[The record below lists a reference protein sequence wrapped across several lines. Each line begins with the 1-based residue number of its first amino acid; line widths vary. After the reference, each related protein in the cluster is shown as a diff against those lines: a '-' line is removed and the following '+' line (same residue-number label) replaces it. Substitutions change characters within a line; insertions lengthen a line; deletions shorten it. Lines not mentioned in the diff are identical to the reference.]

1 MNSPSPNKHQVVTK
15 APITL
20 ITGGSDGIGRALA
33 EKFAERGDQLLLV
46 ARNVNNLRIAADE
59 LERKWGRE
67 VHIASIDLMEQ
78 GATRQLMH
86 DIEVDN
92 FYVEHLINCA
102 GIGFIGKF
110 ADGHIDGIKALIQL
124 NLSAP
129 TELTH
134 ICLQGMLERNSG
146 GILNIASLSGMVPL
160 PNLTAYSASKSY
172 LIAFTRALAEE
183 LRGSNV
189 NASVLLPGPVE
200 TNFLNY
206 ASTSEARL
214 QNLIPMST
222 PESVARV
229 GYEGYLAG
237 QTIITPGFLNV
248 LYRFAIKII
257 PLRFLVRSMNA
268 VFNLAIKN
276 D

>member
-1 MNSPSPNKHQVVTK
+1 MQSTPLIQGQTTLKSPL
-15 APITL
+15 TL

-33 EKFAERGDQLLLV
+33 DLFAERGDQLLLV
-46 ARNVNNLRIAADE
+46 ARNINNLRIAADE

-78 GATRQLMH
+78 GAAPQLMH
-86 DIEVDN
+86 DIDAGN
-92 FYVEHLINCA
+92 FYVKHLINCA

-110 ADGHIDGIKALIQL
+110 AEGHIDGITALIRL

-134 ICLQGMLERNSG
+134 MCLQSMLEHNEG
-146 GILNIASLSGMVPL
+146 GVLNIASLAGLVPL
-160 PNLTAYSASKSY
+160 PNLAAYSASKSY

-189 NASVLLPGPVE
+189 NVSVLLPGPVE

-206 ASTSEARL
+206 PSTSEARL

-248 LYRFAIKII
+248 LYRFGVKII
-257 PLRFLVRSMNA
+257 PLRFLVRTMNA
-268 VFNLAIKN
+268 IFKRSIKN